1 MTAFCPHCDSELGGH
16 LVLTADWHS
25 FRSYW
30 CREHGDV
37 VPRDDWDEERMQ
49 GNLSDVQNDIFGA
62 GGSRHRERQDSL
74 PE

>member
-1 MTAFCPHCDSELGGH
+1 MSAQCPHCGAEVSVYLF
-16 LVLTADWHS
+16 LTPDVNTI
-25 FRSYW
+25 RSYW
-30 CREHGDV
+30 CQKHGDV